1 MWIALQPSEQELSA
15 VAGDWHRLADLLE
28 GSVVTDVVFLLVTV
42 ASFVLMGLLAKA
54 VEKL

>member
-1 MWIALQPSEQELSA
+1 LSA
-15 VAGDWHRLADLLE
+15 VAGDWHRLANLLE